1 LFNIYNKKSQNADD
15 EQLYTIE
22 RELAK
27 VMLNSEQKVII
38 VEDFNAHHSW
48 WNAKISNSIRTKAL
62 INWVNLHR
70 CDLIN
75 TSDID
80 TYHSYSSQSS
90 SILDLAFAS
99 KNMHNHIKNWHIDE
113 NADTEFD
120 HEVILFTIVM
130 KKVKLIENSLNASYN
145 LQKVDWKDF
154 EKHLQKTKDK
164 MIVKMQRITSLE
176 AKVIYLTECIKNTV
190 KLFASKQRICA
201 KSKLWWNNEL
211 IKRRKTLSSKKRI
224 WKRCRNDDAWAEIV
238 QMRNSYH
245 DAIKLIKNQFWINFL
260 NNVEEKKV
268 FQTYKFTKSR
278 LIEKL
283 FLIQNLQKEL
293 KIEFNEKC
301 EAFLKAMYSS
311 SSKIQINEELLSNES
326 IQWSRVIEE
335 KIKHAI
341 NFSALMKALES
352 DDMSFAIIQRAYK
365 TILKIF
371 NLVYSDLIENDYHS
385 KIWREGTKIILK
397 KSDKSNYSISKTYR
411 IIITLLNCLD
421 KVAEKIIAVQLSYTA
436 EINDKLLNFDQMRGR
451 KQRSAIDAVL
461 NLVHDAQMAKSRG
474 NTLICLLLDVK
485 EVFDHVAL
493 KQLVKILI
501 KLKILINLINW
512 VKCFLQNRVIDL
524 AFDDERQ
531 KSKKI
536 STEISQDSSISLILF
551 LIYIQY
557 LFSKIR
563 AKFENL
569 QSLSYIDDVTLYIE
583 GRNIDKNVKMLKN
596 EAKIAFTWAKNNA
609 VQFDDSKSELI
620 HFESHKMTLNQ
631 MIILL
636 NNMIIKSKTCVWW
649 LEVWLN
655 WKLNFKVH
663 VQTKIV
669 TVTRTLHSLFRL
681 MNSEWELNVKL
692 EKQLYLTCITSISD
706 YDVEI

>member
-1 LFNIYNKKSQNADD
+1 
-15 EQLYTIE
+15 
-22 RELAK
+22 
-27 VMLNSEQKVII
+27 
-38 VEDFNAHHSW
+38 
-48 WNAKISNSIRTKAL
+48 
-62 INWVNLHR
+62 
-70 CDLIN
+70 
-75 TSDID
+75 
-80 TYHSYSSQSS
+80 
-90 SILDLAFAS
+90 
-99 KNMHNHIKNWHIDE
+99 MHNHIKNWHIDE

-130 KKVKLIENSLNASYN
+130 KKVKLVENSLNASYN
-145 LQKVDWKDF
+145 LQKADWKDF

-190 KLFASKQRICA
+190 KLFAFKQRICA

-341 NFSALMKALES
+341 NFSALRKALES

-461 NLVHDAQMAKSRG
+461 NLVHDAQMAKSRE
-474 NTLICLLLDVK
+474 NTLTCLLLDVK

-531 KSKKI
+531 KPKKI

-631 MIILL
+631 IIILL
-636 NNMIIKSKTCVWW
+636 NNMIIKSKTCVQW